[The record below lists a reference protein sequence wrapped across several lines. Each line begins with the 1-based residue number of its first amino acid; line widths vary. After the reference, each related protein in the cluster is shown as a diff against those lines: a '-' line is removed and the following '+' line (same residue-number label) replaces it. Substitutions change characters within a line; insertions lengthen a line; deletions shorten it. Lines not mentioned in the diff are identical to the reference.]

1 MLARHLRLVDN
12 NPPPEPAMLDTTAAP
27 RLRIAIATQDR
38 KNLNAHFGSA
48 KAFVVYDVT
57 PTASTFLEA
66 FMFDDVSDES
76 GAHKTEGDDRITPK
90 VEALTGC
97 TLMFVRAIGGPAA
110 ARVVKAGIHPVKIP
124 DPMAIDA
131 VIAKV
136 QSMMTGNPPPWLRK
150 VMQTAGAAQ
159 KAAFDDED

>member
-1 MLARHLRLVDN
+1 MLARHLRLIDN
-12 NPPPEPAMLDTTAAP
+12 NPPEAAMLDTVASP
-27 RLRIAIATQDR
+27 KLRIAIATQDR

-48 KAFVVYDVT
+48 RAFVVYDVT
-57 PTASTFLEA
+57 PTSATFLEA
-66 FMFDDVSDES
+66 FEFDGVSDES
-76 GAHKTEGDDRITPK
+76 GAHKVEGDDKITPK

-110 ARVVKAGIHPVKIP
+110 AKVVKAGIHPVKIA
-124 DPMAIDA
+124 DPMSIDA
-131 VIAKV
+131 VIGKV

-150 VMQTAGAAQ
+150 VMQTAGAAT